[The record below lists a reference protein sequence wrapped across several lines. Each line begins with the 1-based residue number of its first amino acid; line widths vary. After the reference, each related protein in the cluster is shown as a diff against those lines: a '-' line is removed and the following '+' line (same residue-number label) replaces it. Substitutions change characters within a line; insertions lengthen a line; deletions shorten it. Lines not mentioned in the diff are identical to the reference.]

1 MKEYFNDVE
10 FKVKDNLKLKSN
22 LKNYFESDG
31 FIAVENEKDQLLFT
45 KKSTLLDGW
54 KLNILNW
61 EAKINIEVKQ
71 KDNVVIHHNVKTK
84 GFGFITP
91 VAFSRLFEKYLYH
104 LESYINN
111 NECYKSKNIELIKL
125 GKIKMLKYIAL
136 LILGIFTGL
145 CLGSVLENMTG
156 IELLGY
162 LGIIIGFKGTEIMMN
177 KYLIKKNTLQH
188 SV

>member
-1 MKEYFNDVE
+1 MKEYFNDFE

-84 GFGFITP
+84 GFG
-91 VAFSRLFEKYLYH
+91 
-104 LESYINN
+104 
-111 NECYKSKNIELIKL
+111 
-125 GKIKMLKYIAL
+125 
-136 LILGIFTGL
+136 
-145 CLGSVLENMTG
+145 
-156 IELLGY
+156 
-162 LGIIIGFKGTEIMMN
+162 
-177 KYLIKKNTLQH
+177 
-188 SV
+188 